1 MDLLGVPSTGDRGH
15 AARILSGPAAPRRS
29 PIRLEPLLL
38 PVRGPE
44 RQALLLAVG
53 LGVAAAVVVV
63 CQAWV
68 LALAVDAVFLHHG
81 PLAAITGHLTGLA
94 FLAFG
99 RAGLA
104 WQSDVCAARAAAS
117 VRIRLRRNAIDRL
130 YAAGPALAAS
140 QPAGALSGV
149 VTAGVEATDAYVARY
164 LPQLA
169 LALVVPAIIGVAVAW
184 FDRLSALVLV
194 LTFPLVPTFMFLVG
208 SHARHE
214 TRRQWRTLARLRA
227 RALDA
232 IQGLPTLKAF
242 GAAKREAR
250 ILAVA
255 SDGFRKVT
263 MGVLRVAFLSGL
275 VLELVATLS
284 VAVVAVE
291 VGLRLLYGHI
301 AFAPALAVLVLAP
314 EFYRPLR
321 ALGAA
326 FHAAMAGSEA
336 AADLAATT
344 GTAAEPAAARAV
356 PPDRPRQPR
365 SSSAFLQSHGVVRA
379 ASCSPGGRPPS
390 QPPAI
395 RFDHVTVTYP
405 GRTRPALDDVSF
417 EIAPGATVA
426 LIGPS
431 GAGKSTLAHVVLGF
445 LLPQA
450 GRVFAGEL
458 TLPAADADPW
468 RSRIAWVPQRPY
480 VFGGTVLD
488 NLLLA
493 RPGAS
498 AAEVRRAVEQA
509 EAGDMIRRLP
519 RGLDTPVGDRG
530 ERLSGGELQRLAL
543 ARAFLKDAPVL
554 VLDEPTA
561 HLDPAHDTA
570 IRQTLRRLRA
580 GRTVLRIAHRI
591 ETASDADLVVRLEGG
606 RVVDA
611 GAPDVVLR
619 AGRRPPPD
627 LRYGRP
633 A

>member
-1 MDLLGVPSTGDRGH
+1 MDLLGVPSTRDRGH
-15 AARILSGPAAPRRS
+15 AARILSDPAARDRS

-53 LGVAAAVVVV
+53 FGGASALVVV

-68 LALAVDAVFLHHG
+68 LALAIDAVFLHGG
-81 PLAAITGHLTGLA
+81 PLAAVTGHFTALA
-94 FLAFG
+94 VLALA

-104 WQSDVCAARAAAS
+104 WQAEVSAARAAAA
-117 VRIRLRRNAIDRL
+117 VRIRLRRDAVGRL

-149 VTAGVEATDAYVARY
+149 MTAGVEATDAYVARY

-169 LALVVPAIIGVAVAW
+169 QALVVPAIIGGAVAW
-184 FDRLSALVLV
+184 FDRLSALVLL
-194 LTFPLVPTFMFLVG
+194 LTFPLVPTFMFLIG
-208 SHARHE
+208 SHARQE

-227 RALDA
+227 CALDA
-232 IQGLPTLKAF
+232 IQGLATLKAF
-242 GAAKREAR
+242 HAATREAR
-250 ILAVA
+250 TLAAA
-255 SDGFRKVT
+255 SDGFRNVT
-263 MGVLRVAFLSGL
+263 MRVLRVAFLSGL

-291 VGLRLLYGHI
+291 VGLRLLYGRI

-344 GTAAEPAAARAV
+344 GTAPEREGAGAVQPAAAR
-356 PPDRPRQPR
+356 PPRPP
-365 SSSAFLQSHGVVRA
+365 SGVLTVHGVARPA
-379 ASCSPGGRPPS
+379 PSSPGGRPPS
-390 QPPAI
+390 QPPSI
-395 RFDHVTVTYP
+395 SFDGVTVTHP
-405 GRTRPALDDVSF
+405 GRIRPALDDVSL

-426 LIGPS
+426 IVGPS
-431 GAGKSTLAHVVLGF
+431 GAGKSTLTHVLMGF
-445 LLPQA
+445 LRPDA
-450 GRVFAGEL
+450 GRVVLGEL
-458 TLPAADADPW
+458 TLPAADAYTW

-480 VFGGTVLD
+480 VFGGTVRD

-509 EAGDMIRRLP
+509 EAADMIRRLP

-561 HLDPAHDTA
+561 HLDPAHDAA

-591 ETASDADLVVRLEGG
+591 ETACEADLVVRMEGG
-606 RVVDA
+606 RVIAA
-611 GAPDVVLR
+611 GAPEVVLR
-619 AGRRPPPD
+619 AGVLPPPD
-627 LRYGRP
+627 LRYEWP